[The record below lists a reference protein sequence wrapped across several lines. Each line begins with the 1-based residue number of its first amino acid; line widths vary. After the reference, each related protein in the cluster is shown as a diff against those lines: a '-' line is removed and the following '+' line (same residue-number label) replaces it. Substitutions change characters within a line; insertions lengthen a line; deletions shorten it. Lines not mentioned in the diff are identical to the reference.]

1 MRKIFITTL
10 VFCIV
15 SLTSFGS
22 ANELAS
28 EAPEGAQVYFISPA
42 DGDIVSTNVTVR
54 FGLKGMGVA
63 PAGTQRKHTGHHHLL
78 VNLDV
83 DSLDMTQPLPATE
96 QIIHF
101 GGGQTETQLQLPSGH
116 HSLQL
121 LLGNHAHVPHDQPVL
136 SEKIH
141 ITIK

>member
-1 MRKIFITTL
+1 MKKIFLTLL
-10 VFCIV
+10 VFCIS
-15 SLTSFGS
+15 SLMSFGS
-22 ANELAS
+22 ANELIS
-28 EAPEGAQVYFISPA
+28 EAAEGAQVYFISPA
-42 DGDIVSTNVTVR
+42 DGDTVSTTLTVR

-78 VNLDV
+78 INLDV

-96 QIIHF
+96 QIMHF
-101 GGGQTETQLQLPSGH
+101 GGGQTEAQLQLPAGH

-141 ITIK
+141 ITVE